1 MHYTHFYPRSGFF
14 SDGAYGIWTNPY
26 FWVPKLIGLVL
37 LTVACILVVR
47 AFRNR
52 NSFMNQ
58 HHSEAIDLL
67 KLKFVNGEIDE
78 ETYRKKMV
86 ILK

>member
-1 MHYTHFYPRSGFF
+1 
-14 SDGAYGIWTNPY
+14 
-26 FWVPKLIGLVL
+26 
-37 LTVACILVVR
+37 
-47 AFRNR
+47 
-52 NSFMNQ
+52 MNQ